1 MEDELFEASTK
12 IDNVADI
19 LESNAYSI
27 QEVKI
32 KSEHDREV
40 EEAEKKK
47 QVYMFLHVPL
57 LVIYKDKR

>member
-1 MEDELFEASTK
+1 MSIHILVTEDELFEASAK
-12 IDNVADI
+12 VEDVADI
-19 LESNAYSI
+19 VESNSYTI

-47 QVYMFLHVPL
+47 QVKFTF
-57 LVIYKDKR
+57 K